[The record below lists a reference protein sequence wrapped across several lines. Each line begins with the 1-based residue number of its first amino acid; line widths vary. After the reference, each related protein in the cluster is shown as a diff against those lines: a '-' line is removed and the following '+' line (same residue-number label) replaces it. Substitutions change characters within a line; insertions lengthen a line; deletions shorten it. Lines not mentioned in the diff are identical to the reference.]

1 MSRVVDER
9 VVSMQF
15 DNRQFERNISNTMST
30 LEKFNGNLGGLGT
43 AVEKVGSK
51 FSAMEVMAVTALAN
65 ITNSAVNAGKRIVSA
80 LTIEPVKTGFNE
92 YELKM
97 GSIQTIMAG
106 TGESLE
112 TVNKYLEE
120 LNEYSDKTIY
130 SFADMTNNIGKF
142 TNAGVK
148 LEDAVAAIKG
158 VSNVAAVSGA
168 NTNEASRAMYNFAQA
183 LSSGYV
189 KLVDWKS
196 IELANMGTVEF
207 KQQLIDAAVAA
218 GTLTKTADGMYKTL
232 EGHTFNATKGFNDN
246 LQDQWM
252 TTEVLVNTLRDYAD
266 ETTEIGKKASKAAT
280 EIKTLTMLF
289 DTLKESAQS
298 GWAQTWEILV
308 GDFEEAKVLWTDVN
322 NAISPILDSMA
333 KSRNEL
339 LTTWK
344 DLGGRTKLIE
354 ALRAAFE
361 GVMNVGSTLKEA
373 FRDIFK
379 PMKPEQLVK
388 ASQGL
393 LDMANAFKAFTEN
406 TEVMGKIKS
415 FAKDIFSIAQ
425 GILSIFRSAFTGVVN
440 IAKSVKTAFGE
451 IFASFDSSPLLTL
464 SADLKMF
471 AARLKGLAENAE
483 VMDKFRRIAKGA
495 FAVIDIGVE
504 IVTELGSA
512 LKSLIKYIFPVGDGV
527 VTLGAGLGD
536 ALVILRD
543 WIKSTNIFG
552 KTFGWIAGVIGSVIN
567 GFKKA
572 LKFIKDCF
580 TNWTGIEIS
589 FSTFVD
595 RFKARLASVTQIGEW
610 FKKVFSSLGKSL
622 GTTEKVTSAATSGIS
637 ESIKT
642 FFSNLGETIKNAF
655 KDADFNTG
663 LDLMNTGL
671 LGGILFGVARFI
683 SAFTKTTKN
692 ADGLLGTIKGFIET
706 LTKVFKEGGFK
717 EIKKLLGDVAK
728 DVLAPVKEA
737 LTSWQKSLKAE
748 ILLKIAKAI
757 AILAAALFVLALLD
771 SKKLAVAL
779 AAITG
784 LFLDLFASMAIFE
797 KVSGKTDFGKLG
809 ITLIAVSSAM
819 LIMAFAMRTV
829 AKLDWAGVAK
839 ATVGIAAMSSVM
851 VGFTAMLGLLSKKLA
866 TTEKQT
872 ARMSKM
878 VGQIIGLS
886 VALLLMSWACRSIAK
901 LSWEDLAKG
910 LLGMGIALVG
920 VAAALKL
927 MPKNSAL
934 SAGGVVVAAVGLLAL
949 AGVLAVIGT
958 LDWDDLAKGL
968 VAIGGCLVLLAG
980 GLHAMKKTGAGSA
993 ALLVASVAISI
1004 FALALRSFSKLEWDG
1019 LAKGLI
1025 AIGGSLV
1032 LLGVGLQLMRGT
1044 LGSSAAL
1051 VVAALALA
1059 ILAPVLKLFGSM
1071 SLGEIAKG
1079 LLVVA
1084 GAFAI
1089 LGVAGAVLTPLAPVI
1104 LLLAGSIA
1112 LIGVGC
1118 MAAAVGITMF
1128 AAGLAALAVSLG
1140 SLGIGVT
1147 AFVTSL
1153 ISTIPLVLQK
1163 VGEGIVAIVTVI
1175 GNSAQQIFEAVKNVL
1190 SSLLGAL
1197 AATVPQFVEVI
1208 VGLIVKIL
1216 TVLNENMPR
1225 IVEMGMKILISL
1237 IEGIAANIERLT
1249 MAAVDLINNFLNG
1262 IRNKFPEIIQTAV
1275 DLVISFVN
1283 GIAAAI
1289 ENNAA
1294 PMTQAVINVVKSVIK
1309 AVFSSLK
1316 TFRTE
1321 FKEAGKDLLSGF
1333 VNGIKSKVTDAANAA
1348 RDIGKKALNS
1358 IKDFLGINSPSKE
1371 LFAVGVYADEGL
1383 IKGMDSLGGDVA
1395 DSAEGVADNALGS
1408 FANILSGLKDSINGE
1423 VECEPTIT
1431 PVIDMSKF
1439 NSGLA
1444 QIKNKL
1450 ANTGV
1455 LNVATNNAKAQEV
1468 SRSVNGDSGVQNG
1481 TAKAAAG
1488 NVFNYTQNNYS
1499 PKPLSRI
1506 DIYRQTQNQ
1515 FSTMERM
1522 VALK

>member
-30 LEKFNGNLGGLGT
+30 LEKFNGNIGGLGT

-266 ETTEIGKKASKAAT
+266 ETTEIGNKASKAAT

-344 DLGGRTKLIE
+344 ELGGRTTLIN
-354 ALRAAFE
+354 ALRDAFE
-361 GVMNVGSTLKEA
+361 GVMNIASTVKDA

-379 PMKPEQLVK
+379 QIEPKQLIALSDGIKNFAEGFKKLTENAEIMDKVRRTAKGVFATFSIGVQIVKALWGAFKRLVEYISPAGNGLLGFTAKLGDSLVK
-388 ASQGL
+388 FDAFIKSGDIFNKIVGKIATVLGGIVNIFKKVVSGLKVFGGVIIGIFDAMFNVDTSGMDGLFDRIRARLQPITKLGELVAKAFDKIVEKVKELSPALFKIASKIGFAFSEITSTIVEKIADGIDNFDFNRMFDFLNGGL
-393 LDMANAFKAFTEN
+393 LSGLLVTLIKFVNSLS
-406 TEVMGKIKS
+406 KIKMG
-415 FAKDIFSIAQ
+415 DLFSGSMFDKIKTAFSGLATAMDNIN
-425 GILSIFRSAFTGVVN
+425 GILSGVKDTLAAYQSQLKANTLIKIAGAIGIMAASLLVLSFIDSAKLT
-440 IAKSVKTAFGE
+440 SSLTAM
-451 IFASFDSSPLLTL
+451 T
-464 SADLKMF
+464 
-471 AARLKGLAENAE
+471 
-483 VMDKFRRIAKGA
+483 VML
-495 FAVIDIGVE
+495 
-504 IVTELGSA
+504 TELMG
-512 LKSLIKYIFPVGDGV
+512 
-527 VTLGAGLGD
+527 
-536 ALVILRD
+536 
-543 WIKSTNIFG
+543 
-552 KTFGWIAGVIGSVIN
+552 
-567 GFKKA
+567 
-572 LKFIKDCF
+572 
-580 TNWTGIEIS
+580 
-589 FSTFVD
+589 
-595 RFKARLASVTQIGEW
+595 
-610 FKKVFSSLGKSL
+610 
-622 GTTEKVTSAATSGIS
+622 
-637 ESIKT
+637 
-642 FFSNLGETIKNAF
+642 
-655 KDADFNTG
+655 
-663 LDLMNTGL
+663 
-671 LGGILFGVARFI
+671 
-683 SAFTKTTKN
+683 
-692 ADGLLGTIKGFIET
+692 
-706 LTKVFKEGGFK
+706 
-717 EIKKLLGDVAK
+717 
-728 DVLAPVKEA
+728 
-737 LTSWQKSLKAE
+737 
-748 ILLKIAKAI
+748 
-757 AILAAALFVLALLD
+757 
-771 SKKLAVAL
+771 
-779 AAITG
+779 
-784 LFLDLFASMAIFE
+784 SMAIFS
-797 KVSGKTDFGKLG
+797 KISGSGDKGIMKFASSMILVSASV
-809 ITLIAVSSAM
+809 LILS
-819 LIMAFAMRTV
+819 FAMANLAR
-829 AKLDWAGVAK
+829 LDMDGIMTGIVGVA
-839 ATVGIAAMSSVM
+839 ALSGILVT
-851 VGFTAMLGLLSKKLA
+851 TAKLLSKSSGKMMKGVGSLVIFAVAIRVLVKAVEKL
-866 TTEKQT
+866 
-872 ARMSKM
+872 
-878 VGQIIGLS
+878 G
-886 VALLLMSWACRSIAK
+886 ALDIA
-901 LSWEDLAKG
+901 SLAKG
-910 LLGMGIALVG
+910 LVGVGVLCAELALFLKVADLDGMG
-920 VAAALKL
+920 ALK
-927 MPKNSAL
+927 
-934 SAGGVVVAAVGLLAL
+934 GVGLLAL
-949 AGVLAVIGT
+949 AAAVNVLATAVGKFGAMDQKAITQGLIGVGVVLAELAAFLKLTGDSKKVLATAVGLTVLGAAMLIFASAVSKFGGMSWEELGKGLFGMASALVVVIAALRLMPKNIFGT
-958 LDWDDLAKGL
+958 ALSLVLVASTLAIIGRVLGTMGSMSWEGIAKGL
-968 VAIGGCLVLLAG
+968 VALAG
-980 GLHAMKKTGAGSA
+980 SLTIMAVAMHAMKNTASGAASM
-993 ALLVASVAISI
+993 LVMA
-1004 FALALRSFSKLEWDG
+1004 G
-1019 LAKGLI
+1019 
-1025 AIGGSLV
+1025 
-1032 LLGVGLQLMRGT
+1032 
-1044 LGSSAAL
+1044 
-1051 VVAALALA
+1051 ALA
-1059 ILAPVLKLFGSM
+1059 ILAPVLKMFGGM
-1071 SLGEIAKG
+1071 SVGEIAKS
-1079 LLVVA
+1079 LLTLA
-1084 GAFAI
+1084 GAFAV
-1089 LGVAGAVLTPLAPVI
+1089 LGVAGYVLGPLVPAI
-1104 LLLAGSIA
+1104 LSLAGAVA
-1112 LIGVGC
+1112 LIGIGC
-1118 MAAAVGITMF
+1118 L
-1128 AAGLAALAVSLG
+1128 AAGAGLLALSVALGAVSVSAASFAGAL
-1140 SLGIGVT
+1140 VVV
-1147 AFVTSL
+1147 VTSVVGL
-1153 ISTIPLVLQK
+1153 IPVILQK
-1163 VGEGIVAIVTVI
+1163 VGEGIVALATAI
-1175 GNSAQQIFEAVKNVL
+1175 GNGADAILVAVVQIISAIL
-1190 SSLLGAL
+1190 DAL
-1197 AATVPQFVEVI
+1197 IATVPKLVETCMF
-1208 VGLIVKIL
+1208 LL
-1216 TVLNENMPR
+1216 SELLSTLLSYMPQL
-1225 IVEMGMKILISL
+1225 VETGMKLVTSL
-1237 IEGIAANIERLT
+1237 IQGIANNIQSLV

-1262 IRNKFPEIIQTAV
+1262 IRLKFPDIIQTAV

-1289 ENNAA
+1289 DKNAA

-1321 FKEAGKDLLSGF
+1321 FKEAGKDLLNGF

-1481 TAKAAAG
+1481 TAKTATG